1 MNLRDLLA
9 TQSVPNIEFSGI
21 SEMSRDVQAG
31 DLFLALGDSVGQKTH
46 ITEAKRRGAIC
57 VLTDKS
63 IPFGSDLSEV
73 PVISMVDLATRR
85 GMLASRFYSNPS
97 GDLECVGITGTNGK
111 TSIAYWIADLSSRIG
126 VKTGYS
132 GTLGWGTLGKLQ
144 PAHLTTPNV
153 VDIQKRLFHLLKE
166 GCSRTAIEVSSHSLD
181 QGRVS
186 DVHFD
191 IGVFSNLTRDHLD
204 YHKSMK
210 AYAECKAKLF
220 KDFDL
225 KKAVVCVDDPFGKSI
240 ADYLGNRVLTYGLKG
255 DVSWVATPSPYGYTV
270 SWNTPWGDFENEFPF
285 FCDFSISNLGAVI
298 GVILSAGGSVKHLAR
313 ELNYLKQIPGR
324 METISDMNQSGPC
337 VIVDFAHTPE
347 AVRLVL
353 MSIRARVS
361 GRLICVIGCGGDRDK
376 GKREEM
382 GKIVS
387 ELSDFV
393 WLTSDNPRSE
403 DPMKIIRQV
412 ASGITTG
419 NYSVSLDRK
428 DAIREAITSSQG
440 QDIVMLLGKG
450 DESTQE
456 VNGVFLPFSDRDI
469 AKEVVEGLI

>member
-1 MNLRDLLA
+1 MNLRDLLS
-9 TQSVPNIEFSGI
+9 TELVPNIEFSGI

-31 DLFLALGDSVGQKTH
+31 DLFLAVGTTVGQKMH
-46 ITEAKRRGAIC
+46 ITEAKRRGAVC
-57 VLTDKS
+57 VLTDKP
-63 IPFGSDLSEV
+63 IADGGNLSEV
-73 PVISMVDLATRR
+73 PVISIGDLATKR
-85 GMLASRFYSNPS
+85 GMLASRFYSKPS

-144 PAHLTTPNV
+144 PGSLTTPNA

-166 GCSRTAIEVSSHSLD
+166 GCSRTAIEVSSHALD

-204 YHKSMK
+204 YHKSMQ

-225 KKAVVCVDDPFGKSI
+225 KKAIVCIDDPFGESI
-240 ADYLGNRVLTYGLKG
+240 AHYLGNKVLTYGLKG
-255 DVSWVATPSPYGYTV
+255 DVSWVATPSPSGYTV
-270 SWNTPWGDFENEFPF
+270 SWDTPWGVFENEFPF

-298 GVILSAGGSVKHLAR
+298 GVILSAGGSVIKLAK
-313 ELNYLKQIPGR
+313 ELNCLKQIPGR
-324 METISDMNQSGPC
+324 METISDMNQSYPC

-347 AVRLVL
+347 AVRMVL
-353 MSIRARVS
+353 KSIRARAS
-361 GRLICVIGCGGDRDK
+361 GRLVCVIGCGGDRDK
-376 GKREEM
+376 GKRQEI

-412 ASGITTG
+412 ASGFTSG

-428 DAIREAITSSQG
+428 DAIREAITSSQ
-440 QDIVMLLGKG
+440 DRDVVMLLGKG

-456 VNGVFLPFSDRDI
+456 ANGVFVPFSDRDI
-469 AKEVVEGLI
+469 AKEVVAELV

>member
-1 MNLRDLLA
+1 
-9 TQSVPNIEFSGI
+9 
-21 SEMSRDVQAG
+21 
-31 DLFLALGDSVGQKTH
+31 
-46 ITEAKRRGAIC
+46 
-57 VLTDKS
+57 
-63 IPFGSDLSEV
+63 
-73 PVISMVDLATRR
+73 
-85 GMLASRFYSNPS
+85 
-97 GDLECVGITGTNGK
+97 
-111 TSIAYWIADLSSRIG
+111 
-126 VKTGYS
+126 
-132 GTLGWGTLGKLQ
+132 
-144 PAHLTTPNV
+144 
-153 VDIQKRLFHLLKE
+153 
-166 GCSRTAIEVSSHSLD
+166 
-181 QGRVS
+181 
-186 DVHFD
+186 
-191 IGVFSNLTRDHLD
+191 
-204 YHKSMK
+204 MK

-255 DVSWVATPSPYGYTV
+255 DVSWEARPSPYGYTV

-324 METISDMNQSGPC
+324 METISDMNQSCPC

-428 DAIREAITSSQG
+428 DAIREAITSSED

-469 AKEVVEGLI
+469 AKEVVGGLI